1 MLAAPIVAQ
10 STELNLPEA
19 GGGEI
24 FIWVILAAVIVGLYL
39 IITRTR
45 KRSFRSYMDR
55 EQREADQRANDP
67 DMKNPDS

>member
-1 MLAAPIVAQ
+1 MLAAPVLAQ

-24 FIWVILAAVIVGLYL
+24 IVWVILAVVIVALYV

-45 KRSFRSYMDR
+45 KRSYRSYMDR
-55 EQREADQRANDP
+55 EQREAEMRANDP
-67 DMKNPDS
+67 DMRQED